1 MNHYDPLIQDF
12 LAQNKSVSF
21 EKIGHITIGG
31 PDGAGP
37 KGVIFQYDKK
47 ATTSPELIDFI
58 AEKTGKNKF
67 LIQSDLE
74 SHFELTRQ
82 FINIGKSYELEGFGF
97 ISLSKSG
104 EYIFTPYDAAER
116 KEEHKVSK
124 KKQQAYNIMHE
135 EPKRSSKSFLMFVAF
150 LIIVGILGVIGWGTY
165 KLFIEKGIG
174 NLNDTLATSNIV
186 TPPVDTANTIA
197 TVDTTTILTNTDTAK
212 IVKNDTS
219 TYKFFFDRTYSLER
233 ANNRIDMLRIILTED
248 AYFDSLKTDSTTLYR
263 LYLKLRLPSADTTK
277 MKDSLQRYFKHSI
290 KIVSL

>member
-12 LAQNKSVSF
+12 LAQNRSVTF

-31 PDGAGP
+31 SGGIGP
-37 KGVIFQYDKK
+37 KGVVFQYDKK
-47 ATTSPELIDFI
+47 ATTSQELIDFI
-58 AEKTGKNKF
+58 AERTGKNKF

-82 FINIGKSYELEGFGF
+82 FINIGKPYELEGFGF

-104 EYIFTPYDAAER
+104 EYIFTPYEAAER

-165 KLFIEKGIG
+165 KLFIEQGIG
-174 NLNDTLATSNIV
+174 NMNDTLATSNIV
-186 TPPVDTANTIA
+186 TPTDTANTVATKDTA
-197 TVDTTTILTNTDTAK
+197 TVLTNTDTATL
-212 IVKNDTS
+212 VKNDTS
-219 TYKFFFDRTYSLER
+219 TYKFFFDRTYSLDR
-233 ANNRIDMLRIILTED
+233 ANNRIDMLRIILTDD

-263 LYLKLRLPSADTTK
+263 LYLKLKLPSADTTK

-290 KIVSL
+290 KIVPL